1 MKDLSSVLS
10 RSSSS
15 YDPKGNGVVYT
26 PAAVTEVV
34 VAQALAK
41 LDIAAI
47 GNVLEPSCGD
57 GSFVRTLSAKSS
69 LNIYALDK
77 DEEAIT
83 QCKAEFD
90 EAHVYCGDF
99 FGDLPEVWP
108 KQFDL
113 IIGNPPY
120 VSWHRCDTLAR
131 SRLDRIG
138 EQYDFENQHLR
149 NAWAGFVVK
158 ATMML
163 AQKGILAFVIPYE
176 FLTVSYGKRLRDW
189 MEGHFVTLD
198 IYIPNEKAFK
208 SIDQD
213 AVTIIAAKG
222 EGPCVTILHRVA
234 SLEAPE
240 VQSSCRLSS
249 GTIKASPLEMKGFL
263 LDSEALNLIHKIDQ
277 RCERVSDFC
286 DNAAGTVTAANDY
299 FILSRADLAS
309 HKLTRWARPIIK
321 KSSFLGDAVNFS
333 AKHFDEVESSG
344 KACYLLDFSKLH
356 NDKLPKAVQ
365 RYIGLGEEEGID
377 KRYKCRHRKDWF
389 KVPVVQDNDGFFFKR
404 SHIVPRFCVNEYG
417 VLATD
422 SAYHIRMKQGVAIQ
436 DLCASFYNS
445 LTLLFAEIEGRFY
458 GGGVL
463 EVTPNEFRRLPLPLS
478 KFSASDFSEFESR
491 FALADGAWGA
501 IQMSNERL
509 MAKLGLSTSDIN
521 TIERARQTLQRHRLR
536 HGGKPQS

>member
-1 MKDLSSVLS
+1 MKDSNSVPL
-10 RSSSS
+10 RSNSS

-41 LDIAAI
+41 LDVTAI
-47 GNVLEPSCGD
+47 GSVLEPSCGD
-57 GSFVRTLSAKSS
+57 GSFVRTLLATSS

-83 QCKAEFD
+83 HCKAEFD
-90 EAHVYCGDF
+90 KAHVYCGDF
-99 FGDLPEVWP
+99 FEDLPEVWP
-108 KQFDL
+108 KQFDI

-120 VSWHRCDTLAR
+120 VSWHRCDPDTR

-138 EQYDFENQHLR
+138 EQYDFEGRHLR

-158 ATMML
+158 ATMKL
-163 AQKGILAFVIPYE
+163 AQKGVLAFVIPYE

-189 MEGHFVTLD
+189 MEGHFTTLD

-213 AVTIIAAKG
+213 AVTVIATKG
-222 EGPCVTILHRVA
+222 EGPCETVLHRVA
-234 SLEAPE
+234 SLETAG

-249 GTIKASPLEMKGFL
+249 GAIKAASLEMKGFL
-263 LDSEALNLIHKIDQ
+263 LDSEVLNLIQKIDQ
-277 RCERVSDFC
+277 NCERVSDFC

-299 FILSRADLAS
+299 FILSRADLEFN
-309 HKLTRWARPIIK
+309 KLTRWARPIIK
-321 KSSFLGDAVNFS
+321 KSSFLGDAVSFS
-333 AKHFDEVESSG
+333 VEHFDELESTG

-356 NDKLPKAVQ
+356 AEKLPKAVQ
-365 RYIGLGEEEGID
+365 RYIELGEEEGID
-377 KRYKCRHRKDWF
+377 QRYKCRHRKDWF
-389 KVPVVQDNDGFFFKR
+389 KVPVVQPNEGFFFKR
-404 SHIVPRFCVNEYG
+404 SHIVPRFCVNECG

-422 SAYHIRMKQGVAIQ
+422 SAYHIRMKPGVAIH

-463 EVTPNEFRRLPLPLS
+463 EVTPNEFRRLPVPLS
-478 KFSASDFSEFESR
+478 EFSASDFSRFEGR
-491 FALADGAWGA
+491 FTLADGAQAA
-501 IQMSNERL
+501 IQFSNDRL
-509 MAKLGLSTSDIN
+509 MAKLQLSTSDLD
-521 TIERARQTLQRHRLR
+521 TIEGARQTLQRHRLR
-536 HGGKPQS
+536 HGGKSQS